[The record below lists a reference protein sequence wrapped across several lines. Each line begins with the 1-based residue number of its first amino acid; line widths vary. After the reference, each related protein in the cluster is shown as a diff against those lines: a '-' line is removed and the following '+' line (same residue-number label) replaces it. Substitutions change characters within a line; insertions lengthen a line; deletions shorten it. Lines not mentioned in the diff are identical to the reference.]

1 MKKTFTFFSVLFCAS
16 LMAQKIA
23 VVDIDMVLE
32 NHPNTVG
39 DRKTLEITI
48 EEYATERDQL
58 LEDIKKRES
67 ELEMLAKQVQN
78 PMLAQVKI
86 DELRKKGE
94 TLYAE
99 LTQAKQAL
107 EAQVAKRRKDLQEL
121 DARLV
126 RRSTKDVIEKIDA
139 YAKEMGYDL
148 ILDKR
153 NVPYVKSTYDVTN
166 EIIVRCGG
174 TLNTPKVEP
183 DATNEK
189 LEQPAKINLN

>member
-1 MKKTFTFFSVLFCAS
+1 MKKTFTFISVLFCAS

>member
-48 EEYATERDQL
+48 EEYTTERDQL